1 MKTVNKW
8 LAVVSAVTL
17 GITSLAVLANETKKF
32 SKTYDFSQSGNIN
45 LDNING
51 HVEVSGWDKDE
62 ILLEYTITADSA
74 DDIENVKVE
83 IDHSERDFDVEVDID
98 SGGFMN
104 WGGSSGEVSFSLK
117 VPQGAS
123 LKSIESVNGNI
134 KIVSVSGEIK
144 AETVNGNIV
153 IKNAAQDVK
162 FGTVN
167 GNIEVHLDQLG
178 SSNRVKGDSVNGDI
192 EVYLPENDGFE
203 LRSETVNGDLSNDF
217 GIEVDEG
224 EYVGADMDGSYKSG
238 GASLKFDTV
247 NGDIDVRKN

>member
-8 LAVVSAVTL
+8 LGVASAVAL
-17 GITSLAVLANETKKF
+17 GISSLAVLADETKKF
-32 SKTYDFSQSGNIN
+32 SKTYEFSQNGSIN

-51 HVEVSGWDKDE
+51 NVEVTGWDKDE

-83 IDHSERDFDVEVDID
+83 VDHSKQDFDVDVDIE
-98 SGGFMN
+98 SSGFMN

-117 VPQGAS
+117 VPKGS
-123 LKSIESVNGNI
+123 RLDSIESVNGNI
-134 KIVSVSGEIK
+134 KIASVSGEIK
-144 AETVNGNIV
+144 AETVNGKIV

-167 GNIEVHLDQLG
+167 GSVEVHLDELH
-178 SSNRVKGDSVNGDI
+178 SSNRIKGDSVNGDI

-203 LRSETVNGDLSNDF
+203 LRSETVNGDLTNDF

-224 EYVGADMDGSYKSG
+224 DYVGAEMDGSYKNG

-247 NGDIDVRKN
+247 NGDIDVRKK